1 MFNPKPCNLFL
12 PSLCRAVPIARSAL
26 HSSQA
31 LYFEKVS
38 ALKKQG
44 APEAISPKEEYLT
57 EIVFTPGHDIL
68 TVCL

>member
-1 MFNPKPCNLFL
+1 
-12 PSLCRAVPIARSAL
+12 
-26 HSSQA
+26 

-44 APEAISPKEEYLT
+44 APGAISTKEEYLT
-57 EIVFTPGHDIL
+57 EIVSAPGHDIL

>member
-1 MFNPKPCNLFL
+1 
-12 PSLCRAVPIARSAL
+12 
-26 HSSQA
+26 